1 MMGIGISKE
10 PSLSSSRKN
19 SLLGSSTA
27 GRVRKSY
34 WRLTEA
40 CNQPC
45 LMATEATMMA
55 ARLYNIER

>member
-27 GRVRKSY
+27 GLRSKVLLAAYRSV
-34 WRLTEA
+34 
-40 CNQPC
+40 QPALPHGHRGDDDGC
-45 LMATEATMMA
+45 PLVQH
-55 ARLYNIER
+55 